1 MPDLEPDYTW
11 LLVALLVVGIVLAVL
26 AGRALT

>member
-11 LLVALLVVGIVLAVL
+11 LLVALLVVVIVLAVL
-26 AGRALT
+26 LGRSLT